1 MRMAGKSGPNS
12 GGRGNLIPNNS
23 FLKTCTTTDRRTPRH
38 RERMLEHSIRT
49 DEANQGVWLEFH
61 YQPGDPDSE
70 PQAVMR
76 IFQINDAERAILA
89 LAHLG
94 IVCCQ
99 C

>member
-1 MRMAGKSGPNS
+1 MHDDRQA
-12 GGRGNLIPNNS
+12 NNPGTAS
-23 FLKTCTTTDRRTPRH
+23 ACLSTPY
-38 RERMLEHSIRT
+38 ERMKQTRIIYEQIF
-49 DEANQGVWLEFH
+49 WLEFH
-61 YQPGDPDSE
+61 YQPGDSDTE

-76 IFQINDAERAILA
+76 IFQINDAERALLA